1 MMQNNHFP
9 SFDTSC
15 TIINIR
21 HVMLFIMMGF
31 SRNLGVKNQHFPG
44 SLHERSGILRGF
56 NAPQIYAIIVISVH
70 YLRVTEVYVVV
81 SRTKFE
87 CLDRSLFQRSGGSLE
102 LIWAYLN
109 EVASSRIRLN
119 FN

>member
-1 MMQNNHFP
+1 
-9 SFDTSC
+9 
-15 TIINIR
+15 
-21 HVMLFIMMGF
+21 MMGF

-44 SLHERSGILRGF
+44 SLHEISRILRGF

-81 SRTKFE
+81 RRTKFK
-87 CLDRSLFQRSGGSLE
+87 CLDRSLFERSGGTFR
-102 LIWAYLN
+102 LIWACLN
-109 EVASSRIRLN
+109 EVGTTRIRLN